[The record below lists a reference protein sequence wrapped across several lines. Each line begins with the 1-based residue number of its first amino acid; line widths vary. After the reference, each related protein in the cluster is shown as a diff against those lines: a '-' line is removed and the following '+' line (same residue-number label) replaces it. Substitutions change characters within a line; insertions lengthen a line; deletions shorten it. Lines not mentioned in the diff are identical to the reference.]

1 MDWGL
6 QLIVRLLLLFLTVT
20 VPGAANLQLPRSFSA
35 LQLAR
40 KGLPWHDKLTLTS
53 WESSENTV
61 AQPPSKPTVRASVS
75 EVTCRLRSFNLDID
89 RLYFLGWMLINC
101 RIVSKAC
108 NLRHELN
115 FQKNFIPLLNIHI
128 G

>member
-1 MDWGL
+1 ME
-6 QLIVRLLLLFLTVT
+6 RLLLLFLTVT
-20 VPGAANLQLPRSFSA
+20 VPGAVNFQLPRSFSA
-35 LQLAR
+35 VQLAR
-40 KGLPWHDKLTLTS
+40 NGFPWHDKVIVTS
-53 WESSENTV
+53 CVSSESKV
-61 AQPPSKPTVRASVS
+61 AQPPNKPTVRASVS

-108 NLRHELN
+108 NLRHCLN
-115 FQKNFIPLLNIHI
+115 FQKKFYTLVKYSYRI

>member
-1 MDWGL
+1 ME
-6 QLIVRLLLLFLTVT
+6 RLLLLFLTVT
-20 VPGAANLQLPRSFSA
+20 VPGAVNFQLPRSFSA

-40 KGLPWHDKLTLTS
+40 NGLPWHNNVTLTS
-53 WESSENTV
+53 CVSSESTV

-101 RIVSKAC
+101 RIVSKTC
-108 NLRHELN
+108 NLRHGLK
-115 FQKNFIPLLNIHI
+115 F
-128 G
+128 

>member
-1 MDWGL
+1 M
-6 QLIVRLLLLFLTVT
+6 INSIILLHN
-20 VPGAANLQLPRSFSA
+20 GEYHERFSA
-35 LQLAR
+35 ELKSINSDVEIILLNDLASLSALAPELAR

-61 AQPPSKPTVRASVS
+61 AQPPSKPAVRASVS

-108 NLRHELN
+108 NLRHGLK
-115 FQKNFIPLLNIHI
+115 F
-128 G
+128 